1 MKKKRYK
8 SRAVKGKVGFLQ
20 SPILGA
26 VVLLLVIGCVVLAA
40 IDSST
45 RPMFVDL
52 TKTVVL
58 AYIGLHIPYGIKNN
72 NSVRP
77 RQLKVNDFLF

>member
-8 SRAVKGKVGFLQ
+8 SRAVKGKVRFSQ
-20 SPILGA
+20 TPILGA

-45 RPMFVDL
+45 RPMFGDL
-52 TKTVVL
+52 TKTVVV
-58 AYIGLHIPYGIKNN
+58 AYIGLHIPPWNQK
-72 NSVRP
+72 
-77 RQLKVNDFLF
+77 